1 MGFMT
6 EVSILNDR
14 WGEIRNNPKEF
25 VEQLYLH
32 SMVSGRY
39 RASGYVMG
47 QTEVAPTHH
56 ADDVRV
62 YFSGRNSFFDAYPD
76 KYMPVDRLKNHL
88 KYLKE
93 MKNYLKIS
101 EVATKD
107 LIAKGETVEV
117 K

>member
-14 WGEIRNNPKEF
+14 WDEIRKNPAEF
-25 VEQLYLH
+25 VEQVYVH
-32 SMVSGRY
+32 SMTSGKY
-39 RASGYVMG
+39 RTSGYVMA

-56 ADDVRV
+56 ADDIRV
-62 YFSGRNSFFDAYPD
+62 YFSGRNSFFDSYPD
-76 KYMPVDRLKNHL
+76 RYMPVDRLKNHL

-93 MKNYLKIS
+93 MKGYIKIS
-101 EVATKD
+101 EAATKE
-107 LIAKGETVEV
+107 LIAKGEQVET